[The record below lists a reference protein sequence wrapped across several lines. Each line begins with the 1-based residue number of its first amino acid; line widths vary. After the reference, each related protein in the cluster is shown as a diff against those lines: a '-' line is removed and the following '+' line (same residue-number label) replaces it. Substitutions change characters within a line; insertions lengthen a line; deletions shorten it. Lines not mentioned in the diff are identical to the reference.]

1 MKDGNSASQMSPWR
15 PKVIK
20 NEEKTHWK
28 QQQQQQQ
35 KEKKKVIF
43 KKKYDKKKKNQWKHI
58 CVIVRVLVLCQ
69 CVFIRFIMNA

>member
-28 QQQQQQQ
+28 QQQQQKTKKQ
-35 KEKKKVIF
+35 KESYF
-43 KKKYDKKKKNQWKHI
+43 
-58 CVIVRVLVLCQ
+58 
-69 CVFIRFIMNA
+69 

>member
-15 PKVIK
+15 PNLVIK

-35 KEKKKVIF
+35 TKKQKESYF
-43 KKKYDKKKKNQWKHI
+43 
-58 CVIVRVLVLCQ
+58 
-69 CVFIRFIMNA
+69 